1 MLTVINILNYTDRNV
16 VFALFEPIKQDLALT
31 DAQLGWIGS
40 AYIIVLSL
48 AALPLG
54 VIGDLRSR
62 RGVITYGVAVWSLFT
77 ALGGFVTRFWQLFLC
92 RAMVGV
98 GEAGYMPAS
107 QAIIAGYFPGRRRA
121 LAMGVYSVG
130 MALGGVTGIWLGGE
144 LAEAYGWRTAFI
156 VMGIPGLAL
165 SLLASR
171 LREPDRRMP
180 APLGRTI
187 VVFWRHRVR
196 QLLRVAAPL
205 LGLAALGALVSGV
218 LTVFEVA
225 PSDVDVAVFAVFA
238 SVGAAWTAARLV
250 PVAVAYTTRAGRVA
264 ATAFEEFLNAAAI
277 VFRTPTLI
285 WIFVGGALV
294 TFAVNGLIA
303 WAPSFLQRVHGMTP
317 VEVGRNF
324 GVLALG
330 GAVLGALAGGRMA
343 DGLQT
348 RWAGGRV
355 FAAGFGFVLGG
366 PVCTALLLVER
377 SWLFAALIG
386 ATFFLYTWYNGP
398 ISAVILDVVPGA
410 VRSSVLGAFV
420 LFSHLAGDAIAPP
433 LVGYL
438 SDRADLRTAMLILP
452 AAGVVG
458 GMVIL
463 VALRTVARDMRR
475 VGHR

>member
-1 MLTVINILNYTDRNV
+1 M
-16 VFALFEPIKQDLALT
+16 
-31 DAQLGWIGS
+31 
-40 AYIIVLSL
+40 
-48 AALPLG
+48 
-54 VIGDLRSR
+54 IGDLRSR

-77 ALGGFVTRFWQLFLC
+77 ALGGFVTRFWQLFVC

-130 MALGGVTGIWLGGE
+130 MALGGVLGIWLGGE
-144 LAEAYGWRTAFI
+144 LAAAYGWRTAFV

-171 LREPDRRMP
+171 LREPDRRTP
-180 APLGRTI
+180 PPLGRSI
-187 VVFWRHRVR
+187 IVFWRHRVVE
-196 QLLRVAAPL
+196 LLRLAAPL
-205 LGLAALGALVSGV
+205 FVLTGLGAIVGGT
-218 LTVFEVA
+218 LTVLEVA

-238 SVGAAWTAARLV
+238 SVGGAWTVVRLV
-250 PVAVAYTTRAGRVA
+250 PVAVAYTARAGKVA
-264 ATAFEEFLNAAAI
+264 ATAFEEFLAAAAI

-285 WIFVGGALV
+285 WMFVGGAMV
-294 TFAVNGLIA
+294 TFSVNGLIA
-303 WAPSFLQRVHGMTP
+303 WAPSFMQRVHEMTP

-324 GVLALG
+324 GLLALG
-330 GAVLGALAGGRMA
+330 GAILGALTGGRIA
-343 DGLQT
+343 DGLQA
-348 RWAGGRV
+348 RWSGGRV

-377 SWLFAALIG
+377 SWLFGALIG
-386 ATFFLYTWYNGP
+386 GTFFLYSWYNGP
-398 ISAVILDVVPGA
+398 ISAVILDVVPAA

-452 AAGVVG
+452 AAGVLG
-458 GMVIL
+458 GVVIL
-463 VALRTVARDMRR
+463 IALNSVGRDMRR
-475 VGHR
+475 VGRR